1 MEQQRIYG
9 AIDLKSFY
17 ASVECVERGLDPL
30 DACLVVADKSRTD
43 KTICLAVSPS
53 LKAWGIPGRPRLFQ
67 VIRQVEELNAM
78 RRSLCPRHRFTGRSF
93 LASRLKRQPS
103 LELDYITA
111 VPRMRLYME
120 TSARGYRTYLRY
132 MAPEDIHVYS
142 IDEVL
147 LDLTPY
153 LKSYGCSARQ
163 LIREMIRAVLKETG
177 ITATAGIGTN
187 LYLCKVAMD
196 IVAKHMEPDGDGVRI
211 ASLTEQS
218 YRETLWDHC
227 PLTDFWRIGPGIT
240 RKLQRYGMY
249 TLGAVARMS
258 LQDPDLLYHLFGV
271 NAELLIDHA
280 WGWEPCTLQDIK
292 TYRPRSSS
300 LGAGQVLQHPY
311 PADKARLIVWEMAD
325 LLALDLV
332 KKSRVTDQL
341 VLTLGY
347 DRSNLEDP
355 WRRRSYRGRVVQDHY
370 GRPVPVHGHGSLN
383 LPGGYT
389 ASGTAIRQA
398 ALDLFDRV
406 CNPLLLVRKVTLTA
420 EHVVPPEA
428 VPVRGREAD
437 LFAGMA
443 EQGKKGQEDSLQQTI
458 LDIQARYGK
467 NALLRGSNLLQWA
480 MTRER
485 NGQVGGHRA

>member
-43 KTICLAVSPS
+43 KTICLAVSPA

-120 TSARGYRTYLRY
+120 TSARVYRTYLRY

-196 IVAKHMEPDGDGVRI
+196 IVAKHMEPDADGVRI

-249 TLGAVARMS
+249 TLRAVARMS

-280 WGWEPCTLQDIK
+280 WGWEPCRIS
-292 TYRPRSSS
+292 RPTAPGAAAWGPGRCSSI
-300 LGAGQVLQHPY
+300 P
-311 PADKARLIVWEMAD
+311 I
-325 LLALDLV
+325 
-332 KKSRVTDQL
+332 
-341 VLTLGY
+341 
-347 DRSNLEDP
+347 
-355 WRRRSYRGRVVQDHY
+355 RRT
-370 GRPVPVHGHGSLN
+370 RPGSLCGRWRTCS
-383 LPGGYT
+383 PGWR
-389 ASGTAIRQA
+389 S
-398 ALDLFDRV
+398 
-406 CNPLLLVRKVTLTA
+406 
-420 EHVVPPEA
+420 
-428 VPVRGREAD
+428 
-437 LFAGMA
+437 
-443 EQGKKGQEDSLQQTI
+443 
-458 LDIQARYGK
+458 
-467 NALLRGSNLLQWA
+467 
-480 MTRER
+480 RER
-485 NGQVGGHRA
+485 RTRRTACSRPSWTFRPGTGRTPCCGAATCSRGP

>member
-1 MEQQRIYG
+1 
-9 AIDLKSFY
+9 
-17 ASVECVERGLDPL
+17 
-30 DACLVVADKSRTD
+30 
-43 KTICLAVSPS
+43 
-53 LKAWGIPGRPRLFQ
+53 
-67 VIRQVEELNAM
+67 
-78 RRSLCPRHRFTGRSF
+78 
-93 LASRLKRQPS
+93 
-103 LELDYITA
+103 
-111 VPRMRLYME
+111 ME
-120 TSARGYRTYLRY
+120 TSARVYRTYLRY

-332 KKSRVTDQL
+332 KKGLVTDQL

-355 WRRRSYRGRVVQDHY
+355 WRRRSYQGRVVQDHY

-443 EQGKKGQEDSLQQTI
+443 EQGKEDQEDSLQQTI

-467 NALLRGSNLLQWA
+467 NALLRGSNLLQGA